1 MSNGVLGSWNL
12 YTDVQQAVYVNNSSD
27 ACVLTVNVCN
37 RNHVSIKVSIAV
49 STSATIPTGA
59 EYIEYETTVL
69 GKGVLVRT
77 GIVVSSG
84 QYVVVNS
91 DSFNVSASCWGV
103 ETGSTVGSPIVLTQN
118 PAPPT
123 WTTASGTIATIY
135 DNAAGPHVTIAAVD
149 PELTSVTYSIVSG
162 SLPPGTTLN
171 ASTGVI
177 SSDPTD
183 VVSQT
188 TSTFTAA
195 ATDAGGNQRTRSFS
209 IIVNPAPNGS
219 TSARAAGSPA
229 QIASV
234 LGSTPTNGVYWYKN
248 AGYNSN
254 TPFQAYTDWSVNS
267 NTGYMILTQSQ
278 ISGAAITN
286 YVDVGTGSSSVS
298 GTRGHNNTFREPT
311 SNILSNWSGD
321 TSNRCLVGQ
330 YRTSTGTTLATGTNI
345 QWIQLAVT
353 PAIFRNMFDNLPG
366 PGEFNGSISARS
378 VGGTGSFYWS
388 KNNSEYP
395 NHNQM
400 GNALTD
406 NGWNG
411 NNYVEIR
418 QAGGDTNHS
427 FFVAADG
434 GGSYWAASLAYNGGS
449 GERVG
454 FFGFAPNNV
463 I

>member
-1 MSNGVLGSWNL
+1 MNGVLGTWNL
-12 YTDVQQAVYVNNSSD
+12 YENVPQAIYVNNNID
-27 ACVLTVNVCN
+27 ACILNINVCN
-37 RNHVSIKVSIAV
+37 RNHVEIKVSIAL
-49 STSATIPTGA
+49 SIGATSPITS
-59 EYIEYETTVL
+59 EYIEYETPVF
-69 GKGVLVRT
+69 GKGVLERT
-77 GIVVSSG
+77 GIVVGSG

-91 DSFNVSASCWGV
+91 DSFNVAASCWGV
-103 ETGSTVGSPIVLTQN
+103 EIGSALVSPIVLTQN

-123 WTTASGTIATIY
+123 WTTASGIIATIY
-135 DNAAGPHVTIAAVD
+135 DNATGPHVTIAAVD

-177 SSDPTD
+177 SGNPTD
-183 VVSQT
+183 IISQT

-195 ATDAGGNQRTRSFS
+195 ATDAGGNQRIRSFS
-209 IIVNPAPNGS
+209 IIVNPSLNGS
-219 TSARAAGSPA
+219 SSERASGSPA
-229 QIASV
+229 QIASI

-254 TPFQAYTDWSVNS
+254 IPFQAYTDWSVNS

-286 YVDVGTGSSSVS
+286 YTDVGTASLNAS
-298 GTRGHNNTFREPT
+298 GTRGHGNTFREPT
-311 SNILSNWSGD
+311 SDILGNWSGD

-330 YRTSTGTTLATGTNI
+330 YRTSTGTTLATGTNL
-345 QWIQLAVT
+345 QWIQIAVT
-353 PAIFRNMFDNLPG
+353 PATFRNMFDNIPG
-366 PGEFNGSISARS
+366 PGEFTGTISARS

-411 NNYVEIR
+411 NNYIEIR
-418 QAGGDTNHS
+418 QAGGDGNHS
-427 FFVAADG
+427 YFVAGDG
-434 GGSYWAASLAYNGGS
+434 GGSYWAASTGYNGGS

>member
-1 MSNGVLGSWNL
+1 MANGIFEARAL
-12 YTDVQQAVYVNNSSD
+12 YADVNQAVYVNNND
-27 ACVLTVNVCN
+27 GPAVVTINLCN
-37 RNHVSIKVSIAV
+37 QNHVSTATSIAL
-49 STSATIPTGA
+49 STSATSPTADEWIEYGA
-59 EYIEYETTVL
+59 EL
-69 GKGVLVRT
+69 QGKGVLERT
-77 GIVVSSG
+77 GLILG
-84 QYVVVNS
+84 AQQYVVVS
-91 DSFNVSASCWGV
+91 SSRANVSAVSWGI
-103 ETGSTVGSPIVLTQN
+103 ESGTVTTALTISQN

-135 DNAAGPHVTIAAVD
+135 DNATGTHVTIAAVD

-162 SLPPGTTLN
+162 SLPAGTTLN

-177 SSDPTD
+177 SGNPND

-195 ATDAGGNQRTRSFS
+195 AADAGGNQRTRSFS
-209 IIVNPAPNGS
+209 IIVNPAPDGS
-219 TSARAAGSPA
+219 TSAKASGSPA
-229 QIASV
+229 QIAST
-234 LGSTPTNGVYWYKN
+234 LGTTPTNGVYWYKN
-248 AGYNSN
+248 TGYNSN
-254 TPFQAYTDWSVNS
+254 TPFQAYTDWSVNG

-286 YVDVGTGSSSVS
+286 YVDVGTGSTSVS

-311 SNILSNWSGD
+311 FNILGNWSGD

-330 YRTSTGTTLATGTNI
+330 YRTSTGTTLATGTNL
-345 QWIQLAVT
+345 QWIQIAVT
-353 PAIFRNMFDNLPG
+353 PATFRNMFDNIPG
-366 PGEFNGSISARS
+366 PGEFTGTISARS
-378 VGGTGSFYWS
+378 AGGTGNFYWS

-411 NNYVEIR
+411 NNYIEIR
-418 QAGGDTNHS
+418 QAGGDGNHS
-427 FFVAADG
+427 YFVAGDG
-434 GGSYWAASLAYNGGS
+434 GGSYWAASLGYNGGS